1 MYEKQLMGR
10 KVLYFQYAPP
20 MTNLDDCSADAHAN
34 RPNPPFKDAPLWQR
48 SVYYYW
54 WAFLRENQAYMA
66 TCDANGVGDKAAL
79 YRDFGDIRDDNFMG
93 WWRKGGRLL
102 FCEPPQDAIE
112 VFASPPSS
120 HDSDSRILV
129 SIPILGDLDRT
140 LAELKQL
147 LKPVYRDA
155 RAREPVESQAK
166 YQVQTHAV
174 MSSLHQ
180 HWQAWQAHKAH
191 PTATLADLADL
202 AGIAAGGQGPADD
215 RLVRTG
221 KAVKMGRY
229 LKGAKALIHNVGFGR
244 FPDFTNPP
252 ADGNVV

>member
-20 MTNLDDCSADAHAN
+20 MTRLDDCSADVHAN

-54 WAFLRENQAYMA
+54 WAFLRENQAYMK
-66 TCDANGVGDKAAL
+66 TCQANGVGEKADL
-79 YRDFGDIRDDNFMG
+79 YADFGDIRDDDFMG

-102 FCEPPQDAIE
+102 FCEPPQEAIE
-112 VFASPPSS
+112 VYPSPPLS
-120 HDSDSRILV
+120 HDNERRVLLSL
-129 SIPILGDLDRT
+129 PLMGDLDRT

-147 LKPVYRDA
+147 LKPVYQDA
-155 RAREPVESQAK
+155 NRSQSTESQAK
-166 YQVQTHAV
+166 YQIQTLAV

-180 HWQAWQAHKAH
+180 HWQAWQARKAH
-191 PTATLADLADL
+191 PDAPLADLADL

-215 RLVRTG
+215 RLVRNS
-221 KAVKMGRY
+221 KAVKIGRY

-244 FPDFTNPP
+244 FPDFSNSL
-252 ADGNVV
+252 AD

>member
-20 MTNLDDCSADAHAN
+20 MTRLDDCSADAHAN

-66 TCDANGVGDKAAL
+66 TCQANGAGEKADL
-79 YRDFGDIRDDNFMG
+79 YADFGDIRGDDFMG
-93 WWRKGGRLL
+93 WWREGGRLL
-102 FCEPPQDAIE
+102 FCEPPQEEIE
-112 VFASPPSS
+112 VYPSPPIS
-120 HDSDSRILV
+120 HDNERRVLLSL
-129 SIPILGDLDRT
+129 PLTGDLDRT

-147 LKPVYRDA
+147 LKPVYQDA
-155 RAREPVESQAK
+155 SRRQSTESQAK
-166 YQVQTHAV
+166 YQIQTLAV

-180 HWQAWQAHKAH
+180 HWQAWQARKAH
-191 PTATLADLADL
+191 PDAALADLADL

-244 FPDFTNPP
+244 FPDFTDPP
-252 ADGNVV
+252 T